1 MVKNQDWTNNED
13 KNFLELTHLETGKYF
28 LEIRSKQAGGYLWS
42 LPLEIKI
49 DVSRPWFKQAW
60 FFYPVASIITFFLA
74 YYLRFFVLRRIKKLQ
89 FLIQSQSIRLA
100 EKQAQLDKKIK
111 EFNEHQQDY
120 QVTMSNVQM
129 LELFIKAIPP
139 KTGWNEIITA
149 MGKAVDQSID
159 IAAFEIAFL
168 DDKEVTY
175 RGYSYKE
182 EGGYTYRHKPFNT
195 KTSLVSWALA
205 HRQEVV
211 INNFDEEHQLY
222 IEKKDAYYYQ
232 SLVVIPF
239 QKDKENVALCAYSI
253 DKHQFNQNE
262 VIMLRILVKFI
273 IHSTN

>member
-1 MVKNQDWTNNED
+1 
-13 KNFLELTHLETGKYF
+13 
-28 LEIRSKQAGGYLWS
+28 
-42 LPLEIKI
+42 
-49 DVSRPWFKQAW
+49 
-60 FFYPVASIITFFLA
+60 LA